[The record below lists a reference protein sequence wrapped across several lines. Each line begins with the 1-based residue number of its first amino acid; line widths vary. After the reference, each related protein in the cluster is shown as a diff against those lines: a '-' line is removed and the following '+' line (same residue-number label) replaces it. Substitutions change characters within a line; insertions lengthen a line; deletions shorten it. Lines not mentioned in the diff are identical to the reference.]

1 MAYTYQRT
9 VTVTPASDQYA
20 WSAVDGNGNDI
31 LGGWI
36 QITEDS
42 NIEDQW
48 DILVQ
53 DNTGSSQ
60 RTATLTVTHSNGTT
74 SDSISVTQAGVASS
88 SNPQPNPQTGYTM
101 VTGAATNIFDSG
113 FTMHGDPDYTAPAGQ
128 TGNPPGSC
136 PRGFMWGTD
145 SNNLTNEII
154 DTTSSNNNPD
164 PNTFMGG
171 TNAFSY
177 NLTGLQ
183 PETTYYYKAFITEN
197 SQICEP
203 AGGGIG
209 SGNPGTKLFGALQTV
224 TTAAAT
230 LNFTAFNT
238 SVGTSLSNSVA
249 GNEVDETP
257 QFQRIWFEIQSTNDL
272 AGYTIDID
280 SLVKT
285 SPTSGAGEILDF
297 SISNSSM
304 IPNGSTNLTSLTPF
318 EFGANGSASNS
329 VAVLSLAIQPDNVTE
344 GDEVY
349 QLTISPDYKDANGN
363 VAGQHGL
370 SLTKTFTIRD
380 TSGFVPVQ
388 AAYGDT
394 TEYDMLGTGV
404 ETTANGVTILTYTF
418 DNDPATVGPAHQ
430 ILLSPQGDPL
440 HVFYG
445 TGNVNTPGAVYWSNS
460 PTGASNDSNAIQHVV
475 NGVISGTL
483 IDQADA
489 NNSGSGGQF
498 YGTWQINF
506 SDNALPILNEN
517 ENVIGG

>member
-1 MAYTYQRT
+1 MAHTYIRT
-9 VTVTPASDQYA
+9 VTVTPVDDQYA

-74 SDSISVTQAGVASS
+74 SDSISVTQAGVA
-88 SNPQPNPQTGYTM
+88 QPSGGNQTTADPNQGYSI
-101 VTGAATNIFDSG
+101 VTGAASNVFDTG
-113 FTMHGDPDYTAPAGQ
+113 FTMHGDPDYTGQ
-128 TGNPPGSC
+128 SPDTC

-154 DTTSSNNNPD
+154 DTMGSNNNSD

-171 TNAFSY
+171 TAPYSY

-183 PETTYYYKAFITEN
+183 PETTYYYKAFITLN
-197 SQICEP
+197 SQICETT
-203 AGGGIG
+203 GGGVG

-224 TTAAAT
+224 NTPSAA

-238 SVGTSLSNSVA
+238 LVGSSPSTGVA
-249 GNEVDETP
+249 GNEVDEDP

-272 AGYTIDID
+272 AGYTIDIA

-285 SPTSGAGEILDF
+285 SPTSGAGEIADF
-297 SISNSSM
+297 SISNSGM

-318 EFGANGSASNS
+318 EFGANGSPSNS
-329 VAVLSLAIQPDNVTE
+329 VAVLSLAIKPDNVTE

-370 SLTKTFTIRD
+370 SLTKSFTIRD
-380 TSGFVPVQ
+380 TSGFVPIQ

-394 TEYDMLGTGV
+394 TNYDMLGTGV
-404 ETTANGVTILTYTF
+404 ETSPSSGVTILTYTF

-430 ILLSPQGDPL
+430 ILLSPEGNPL
-440 HVFYG
+440 HVFQSS
-445 TGNVNTPGAVYWSNS
+445 GNVNTPGAVYWSNDANGS
-460 PTGASNDSNAIQHVV
+460 TNDSATIAFGVNAPIT
-475 NGVISGTL
+475 GTQ
-483 IDQADA
+483 IDSANAD
-489 NNSGSGGQF
+489 NSGSGGQF
-498 YGTWQINF
+498 YGAWQINF
-506 SDNALPILNEN
+506 SDQALPILNET
-517 ENVIGG
+517 ENNLGVG

>member
-88 SNPQPNPQTGYTM
+88 SSPAPSNPNDGYAI
-101 VTGAATNIFDSG
+101 VTGAATNLFDTG
-113 FTMHGDPDYTAPAGQ
+113 FTMHAAPSYTGQ
-128 TGNPPGSC
+128 SPQTA
-136 PRGFMWGTD
+136 PRGFEWGTD
-145 SNNLTNEII
+145 QNNLSNNEV
-154 DTTSSNNNPD
+154 NNL
-164 PNTFMGG
+164 GG
-171 TNAFSY
+171 TSAYSH
-177 NLTGLQ
+177 NLTGLT
-183 PETTYYYKAFITEN
+183 PETTYYYRAYITA
-197 SQICEP
+197 P
-203 AGGGIG
+203 GGIMY
-209 SGNPGTKLFGALQTV
+209 GTTQSI
-224 TTAAAT
+224 TTPAT
-230 LNFTAFNT
+230 QLSFTAFNT
-238 SVGTSLSNSVA
+238 SVGTSLGNSVA

-257 QFQRIWFEIQSTNDL
+257 ASAGNVANERIWFEIEATTDL
-272 AGYTIDID
+272 AGYTIDIN

-285 SPTSGAGEILDF
+285 SPTSGAGEIADF
-297 SISNSSM
+297 SINNSSM
-304 IPNGSTNLTSLTPF
+304 IPNGSTNLTSLASF
-318 EFGANGSASNS
+318 EFGGQSAPSNAK
-329 VAVLSLAIQPDNVTE
+329 AVLSLAIKADNVTE

-460 PTGASNDSNAIQHVV
+460 PTGASNDSNAIQHPT
-475 NGVISGTL
+475 NGMITGTL

-489 NNSGSGGQF
+489 NNTGSGGQF
-498 YGTWQINF
+498 YGQWQINF
-506 SDNALPILNEN
+506 SDNALPIINELE
-517 ENVIGG
+517 ENLGNT